1 MVGRGIIADPAL
13 LRQAVGGT
21 PASKEEL
28 RGYLDELYHGYTE
41 AFGAASCAVSRMKA
55 HWFYLIHRFEGAD
68 PLEKPLRKAR
78 EGWEYETVVNQIF
91 ACWPK

>member
-1 MVGRGIIADPAL
+1 
-13 LRQAVGGT
+13 
-21 PASKEEL
+21 
-28 RGYLDELYHGYTE
+28 
-41 AFGAASCAVSRMKA
+41 MKA

-91 ACWPK
+91 TRQLS